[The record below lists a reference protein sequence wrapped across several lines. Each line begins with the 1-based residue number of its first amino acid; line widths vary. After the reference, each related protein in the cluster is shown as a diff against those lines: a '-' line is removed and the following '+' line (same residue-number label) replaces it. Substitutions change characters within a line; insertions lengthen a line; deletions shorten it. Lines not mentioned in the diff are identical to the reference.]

1 MRYTRYEYKKS
12 SKMKFLCSVVI
23 IAGISI
29 TGGLYVSKFIFNG
42 NQITNNQNIS
52 NSTEGNTV
60 VESENLIALQCGYFS
75 KQENAQAALNKIS
88 TDYQAFIVE
97 EDGKY
102 RVLAGIYE
110 EEEGIKK
117 IDELASKGIEVS
129 KIELSI
135 ASNSTENKKIIEII
149 DGFFKITNKLEESE
163 VKSIKTDDYKNWAYG
178 IANDGN
184 SVQSENI
191 DNLINYVK
199 ELPDELDKTNITT
212 NLQKIYE
219 LVKTYKVS

>member
-184 SVQSENI
+184 SAQSENI